1 MKNTK
6 VRNTHYLSLSY
17 NSLITNKYFHYF
29 LFLIDVSIILLQII
43 EIYHNEYKSLKE
55 EGIKYSS
62 FISITIKEIDKLKK
76 GFKFLI
82 YIIIILIETIFTF
95 ILNHFSLVQNNFW
108 KIIINITEIIFHRL
122 GLLFLF
128 FFLFSFGDYLL
139 IIGIILTLP
148 YLILLVQCI
157 NANHLFSFFLSL
169 IKYPYDNF
177 SKTIDIYLLIIKIFL
192 SISGMTGKR
201 NLSKLFFIL
210 SVLFLFIL
218 QIYLTYILINKSYN
232 IMNNVFLNKV
242 RYSILLTNCIIIIL
256 VLTINKSE
264 IYNTYLIICFANVL
278 LLTLIL
284 IVIFY
289 DPYQFVKF
297 DTDDNMEN
305 AFFYFFVLD
314 KNKNKNLLLEM
325 KIEEHRNKC
334 GRCNLCKK
342 YAEAK
347 INEKFENID
356 LYYIIYNNQNN
367 VLNLMNKIIRELKK
381 QDNKNT
387 FSNNSYYL
395 INLTYIY
402 CVAISQNDPCFF
414 LNTELIYHLLNSE
427 NNQYLE
433 EYKLYL
439 NRIKYTNNF
448 IIKAKEIIEVF
459 YKLFEE
465 KKLEKKYEIIFNFV
479 VLLNELKYKEIKNN
493 NNISNYNNSGNTTDK
508 NLNCS
513 NLLTI
518 CSIFYEELYNE
529 SISNSKIYIRDSQN
543 LLEDLI
549 NNNYKNHKL
558 ITVEINIQNFQVKI
572 IRAGGYMNKYEN
584 TSLFDLFPE
593 IFKNKQISSMKKN
606 LLNMNSENQK
616 SIKNN
621 KANRLKNKEG
631 ENQYLDFSFL
641 IEEKDENNIY
651 YKLLKLELN
660 LVTLKD
666 IKTIIYLNGCYKID
680 KDIIITE
687 QRKNVEFLLHFGN
700 KEQEHLIEGISKE
713 NKIIIKQRHGNKYLG
728 NKKLI
733 KDENSLKGCKHYQV
747 YHFLLP
753 SKKNIYSRTNR
764 QDLDNLVNEYNEDKI
779 NNSGNSDKL
788 LFNDMASQSS
798 SVTSSI
804 SRNNLMLYNRG
815 NKLSQSGEEFSKGFL
830 NSKYILW
837 IGILILFIAFIIEYI
852 LLKTTNS
859 GLKKK
864 VNFYLHINY
873 FSLIFNRLFCSILSL
888 SCIGVSPDS
897 NECVNHID
905 SYSVKTIIDSLV
917 NTTNSQNDTDIN
929 NGLTVIKR
937 MFVDFKE
944 FLFNQEQIL
953 SDILET
959 ATEQITNDLA
969 EINDD
974 ELKQFFD
981 GNIPYFKINQNFENQ
996 VLKLSIKQENLTFTD
1011 ALLLITSRCSILSKQ
1026 YSDLNESIYIL
1037 NKLELDG
1044 DIFQNINKNNK
1055 LNAYQENYYLLMLD
1069 DTQFFIYLNN
1079 TIYQIETILERT
1091 TKNFKIYVFFVMG
1104 LNAFLYFI
1112 IFFCLFWY
1120 ISIHLIIIFQ
1130 LLRSINTFLNDKL
1143 GEINIKDIM
1152 KKKIDNLKLLLSFYE
1167 KDINSTIN
1175 ELNLIYNNYKESYNI
1190 KIKEETKQ
1198 VKKEVK
1204 NDKDNNKNNF
1214 SFFQILNFKY
1224 FKIFFSYSTKR
1235 TMYIYSILVTIIIIV
1250 ILFTIYIIM
1259 WVFEFNKESNAS
1271 KWLHLARE
1279 LSKSTNDLMANFLIM
1294 TYTNQTFFGVSSH
1307 LESKD
1312 FTSFI
1317 YSKLS
1322 DLYEAGGYLNG
1333 IHKYM
1338 IYDQNNINYNCQ
1350 QFYENLDN
1358 PIFIKI
1364 VERYDKMGLKTQL
1377 YFTLEFFCEI
1387 SNIMSFNNYK
1397 TAYML
1402 LFNPIESIM
1411 QVYKDG
1417 NYSDIIQFIEEN
1429 NLAKI
1434 EIFYFIMYIYLLD
1447 LMNENIENTY
1457 ILLVEDI
1464 RNHIDYMGLIFLIAF
1479 IHLITSVFLIFH
1491 RNMDKD
1497 CQNFIQMRKIF
1508 KICNINE

>member
-6 VRNTHYLSLSY
+6 VRDTHYLSLSY
-17 NSLITNKYFHYF
+17 NSLITNKYFHDFIF
-29 LFLIDVSIILLQII
+29 LLDVSIILLQII
-43 EIYHNEYKSLKE
+43 EIYHNEFQSLKGN
-55 EGIKYSS
+55 GIKYLS

-76 GFKFLI
+76 GIKFLI
-82 YIIIILIETIFTF
+82 YISIILIETIFTY
-95 ILNHFSLVQNNFW
+95 ILNHFSLVKNNFW
-108 KIIINITEIIFHRL
+108 KVIINITEIIFHRI

-128 FFLFSFGDYLL
+128 YFLFSFNGYLL
-139 IIGIILTLP
+139 IVGIILTLP
-148 YLILLVQCI
+148 YLILLVQSI
-157 NANHLFSFFLSL
+157 NANHLFNFFLSI

-177 SKTIDIYLLIIKIFL
+177 SKTIDTYLLIVKIFL
-192 SISGMTGKR
+192 AISGMSGNR

-218 QIYLTYILINKSYN
+218 QIYLTHILINKSYN
-232 IMNNVFLNKV
+232 IMNNVSLNKI

-256 VLTINKSE
+256 VLTVNKKE
-264 IYNTYLIICFANVL
+264 ISNTYLIICFANVL
-278 LLTLIL
+278 ILTLIL
-284 IVIFY
+284 IFIFY
-289 DPYQFVKF
+289 DPYQFIKF
-297 DTDDNMEN
+297 GTDDNMEN
-305 AFFYFFVLD
+305 VFFYFFVLD
-314 KNKNKNLLLEM
+314 KDKNKNLLLEM

-342 YAEAK
+342 YTEAK
-347 INEKFENID
+347 IHEKFENVD
-356 LYYIIYNNQNN
+356 LYYIIYNNQNY
-367 VLNLMNKIIRELKK
+367 VLNLLNKIVRELKK
-381 QDNKNT
+381 QGSKNT
-387 FSNNSYYL
+387 FSNNSYFL
-395 INLTYIY
+395 INLAYIY
-402 CVAISQNDPCFF
+402 CIAISQNDYCFF

-448 IIKAKEIIEVF
+448 IVKAKEIIEVF
-459 YKLFEE
+459 YKLFDE

-479 VLLNELKYKEIKNN
+479 ILLNELKYKEIKNN
-493 NNISNYNNSGNTTDK
+493 SNISNYNNSGNTTDK

-529 SISNSKIYIRDSQN
+529 STSNSKIYIRDSQN

-593 IFKNKQISSMKKN
+593 IFKNKQISSMKNN

-621 KANRLKNKEG
+621 KNNRLKNKEG

-713 NKIIIKQRHGNKYLG
+713 NKILIKLRHGNKYLG

-815 NKLSQSGEEFSKGFL
+815 NKLAQSGEEISKGFL

-837 IGILILFIAFIIEYI
+837 IGIFILFIAFIIEYI
-852 LLKTTNS
+852 LLKMTNTS
-859 GLKKK
+859 LQKK
-864 VNFYLHINY
+864 VNFYLHINN

-888 SCIGVSPDS
+888 SCIGISPDS
-897 NECVNHID
+897 DKCVNYID
-905 SYSVKTIIDSLV
+905 SYSLKAINDSLI
-917 NTTNSQNDTDIN
+917 NGTNSQNNDYVN
-929 NGLTVIKR
+929 EFAVIFSF
-937 MFVDFKE
+937 FVDFKE

-953 SDILET
+953 SEILEES
-959 ATEQITNDLA
+959 TETITNDLA

-981 GNIPYFKINQNFENQ
+981 GTISLFLINQNFENQ
-996 VLKLSIKQENLTFTD
+996 KLKLTIKRENLTFTD
-1011 ALLLITSRCSILSKQ
+1011 AILLISSRCSILSKQ
-1026 YSDLNESIYIL
+1026 YTDLNESIYIL
-1037 NKLELDG
+1037 NKLNENE
-1044 DIFQNINKNNK
+1044 DIFQNIYKNKE
-1055 LNAYQENYYLLMLD
+1055 LNPYQENYYLLLLD

-1079 TIYQIETILERT
+1079 TIYQIETIIERT

-1130 LLRSINTFLNDKL
+1130 ILRSINTFLNDKL

-1152 KKKIDNLKLLLSFYE
+1152 RKKIDNLKLLLSFYE

-1214 SFFQILNFKY
+1214 SFFQLLNFRY
-1224 FKIFFSYSTKR
+1224 FKIFFSYSTKK
-1235 TMYIYSILVTIIIIV
+1235 TMYIYSLLITVIIIV
-1250 ILFTIYIIM
+1250 ILFAIYSII
-1259 WVFEFNKESNAS
+1259 WILEFNKENKGT
-1271 KWLHLARE
+1271 KWLHLTRE

-1294 TYTNQTFFGVSSH
+1294 TYTNQTFFEISSH

-1317 YSKLS
+1317 YSKLT
-1322 DLYEAGGYLNG
+1322 DLYEAGGYINA

-1338 IYDQNNINYNCQ
+1338 IFAQNNINYNCKE
-1350 QFYENLDN
+1350 FYENLNN
-1358 PIFIKI
+1358 PIFLKI

-1377 YFTLEFFCEI
+1377 YFTLEFFCET
-1387 SNIMSFNNYK
+1387 SNIMSFKNYK

-1411 QVYKDG
+1411 QVYKAG
-1417 NYSDIIQFIEEN
+1417 NYSEIIQFIEHN

-1434 EIFYFIMYIYLLD
+1434 EIFFFITYIYLLD

-1457 ILLVEDI
+1457 TLLVEDI
-1464 RNHIDYMGLIFLIAF
+1464 RYHIDYMGLIFLIAF
-1479 IHLITSVFLIFH
+1479 IHLIISVFFIFH